1 MIGLDDPELSV
12 IEKLTLR
19 KRKATKIDFNQ
30 MELSPD
36 TQDSEHSIDPEE
48 IQNANETSLEEYLST
63 HLAKHYKKCK
73 KMSGE
78 EVMKWQREIIDKPLL
93 KMDSSLDDLAIQ
105 IFKNLLS
112 YMGDRLSSKKPSLH
126 IIKHIK
132 LTMNAPEELKDEA
145 YCHIIKQITYNLDE
159 QKCKFGWNFFAVLA
173 SCYPPSSDLYYALL
187 NYLLKIIR
195 ENKNDDL
202 VKRANYILKRLSR
215 TFEQKRKLSPTDF
228 EIKYI
233 ENMKPII
240 ITVNFYSGANTS
252 IPIESYTTI
261 KELKVTI
268 MRKLQFNISRTPYYA
283 LYEICDKPNCIEKRY
298 LDESTKVVD
307 ILTVWNKEKLDYEKK
322 NIQIEFNFY
331 LQIQLFYKYN
341 KDDLDTVTMHYIQ
354 SNFDVLWG
362 QYNLKEEEICKLAA
376 ISLYINNVNDKNND
390 ELSNMLKDD
399 IKSYIPLD
407 KIKLYNIDIWIKKI
421 MDIYITLKYDNS
433 LSAKNEYLDIL
444 SKNIVYEG
452 YQFFCTFS
460 QKLNSELSNSQ
471 HIKNPDHITDE
482 CIVVVKPSEIV
493 ITDKDRNEL
502 LTLPFSIIASYAVNN
517 EIFVIVSR
525 KSDREYTKY
534 YFENNQTKIFR
545 ILMDSYTAMLSG
557 IGMGEI
563 LNKNEQICKMFDN
576 FPASKLKPGQ
586 TLRSLHSLI
595 LNK

>member
-1 MIGLDDPELSV
+1 MIGLDDPDLSV
-12 IEKLTLR
+12 IEKLTVR
-19 KRKATKIDFNQ
+19 KRRATKFDFNQ
-30 MELSPD
+30 MELSSD
-36 TQDSEHSIDPEE
+36 TENSEQSIDPEQ
-48 IQNANETSLEEYLST
+48 IQSANETSLEEYLST
-63 HLAKHYKKCK
+63 HLARHYKNCK
-73 KMSGE
+73 KLSGE
-78 EVMKWQREIIDKPLL
+78 EVMKWQREIIDEPLL
-93 KMDSSLDDLAIQ
+93 KMDSSLDDIAIQ

-126 IIKHIK
+126 VIKHIK
-132 LTMNAPEELKDEA
+132 LTINAPEELKDEA
-145 YCHIIKQITYNLDE
+145 YCQVIKQITNNLDE
-159 QKCKFGWNFFAVLA
+159 QKCKFGWNFFAILA
-173 SCYPPSSDLYYALL
+173 SCYPPSTELYYSLL

-195 ENKNDDL
+195 ENKKDDL
-202 VKRANYILKRLSR
+202 VKRANYILIRLSR

-261 KELKVTI
+261 RELKVLI
-268 MRKLQFNISRTPYYA
+268 MRKLQFNISRIPYYA
-283 LYEICDKPNCIEKRY
+283 IYEICDKPDCIEKRY

-331 LQIQLFYKYN
+331 LQIQLYYKYN
-341 KDDLDTVTMHYIQ
+341 KDDLDTVTMNYIQ
-354 SNFDVLWG
+354 TNFDVLWG
-362 QYNLKEEEICKLAA
+362 QYNLDENEICNLAA
-376 ISLYINNVNDKNND
+376 ISLYINNNNNNSNE
-390 ELSNMLKDD
+390 ELYNILKDD
-399 IKSYIPLD
+399 LKSYIPLN
-407 KIKLYNIDIWIKKI
+407 KIKKYNDEILTKKI
-421 MDIYITLKYDNS
+421 MDIYITLKYDNL
-433 LSAKNEYLDIL
+433 LSAKNAYLDIL

-460 QKLNSELSNSQ
+460 KKLNSELSNSQ

-482 CIVVVKPSEIV
+482 CIVIVKPNEVV
-493 ITDKDRNEL
+493 ITDKERNEL
-502 LTLPFSIIASYAVNN
+502 LTLPFNTIASYAVNN

-557 IGMGEI
+557 NGIGEI
-563 LNKNEQICKMFDN
+563 INNNEQISKMFDN
-576 FPASKLKPGQ
+576 FPLAKLKPGQ
-586 TLRSLHSLI
+586 TLRSLHSII
-595 LNK
+595 LKK